1 MSLGDLKA
9 CWSEL
14 IELRRSAIL
23 KRNCVGSNEQQKCDN
38 AKCNNACCIGE
49 KKLGLGA

>member
-1 MSLGDLKA
+1 MVNSVLVILK
-9 CWSEL
+9 
-14 IELRRSAIL
+14 

-49 KKLGLGA
+49 KKLGLFWLYRYVLF